1 MTVAIGQR
9 VLGGRGP
16 SRTPA
21 AGREDDPRDQTAG
34 IVMLAA
40 KLQSVLTCS
49 VTWPGSS

>member
-1 MTVAIGQR
+1 MTVAIVSGYSEA
-9 VLGGRGP
+9 GAPFEDPGR
-16 SRTPA
+16 
-21 AGREDDPRDQTAG
+21 GREDDPSDQSGG